1 MTKDK
6 AETAPKPK
14 GKLKKLLFI
23 GVGALVLIGAVA
35 AVQSAKLTVSASA
48 RSTWIAGTPSARI
61 RSRKLRP
68 NWTATPSSAG

>member
-23 GVGALVLIGAVA
+23 GVGALDLDRGYAERADQIAQAAAELDRDAVKRRVGIA
-35 AVQSAKLTVSASA
+35 ALGLAQQQ
-48 RSTWIAGTPSARI
+48 
-61 RSRKLRP
+61 
-68 NWTATPSSAG
+68 